1 MNLGKR
7 LRRHLLFILVLL
19 LAAVELPVI
28 IAGHFTRPEPAE
40 VMIVLGSR
48 VIGHEPGPM
57 LRPRLDEA
65 VKLFRQGY
73 APAVIV
79 SGAQGND
86 EEAAEAFVMR
96 DYLIKQGIPGEKI
109 ITEAASFNTYQNLAN
124 SKAIM
129 AEQGYQKAL
138 IVSSSS
144 HIHRALTLARQL
156 DIEAGGAPAPMAG
169 NLYLVA
175 RQYLRE
181 GAAMF
186 TLTLAGR

>member
-1 MNLGKR
+1 MLLSKR
-7 LRRHLLFILVLL
+7 LRNHLLFIILL
-19 LAAVELPVI
+19 ILAAVEIPVI
-28 IAGHFTRPEPAE
+28 AAGYLTRPEPAE

-48 VIGHEPGPM
+48 VIGREPGPM

-65 VKLFRQGY
+65 ARLYRQGY

-86 EEAAEAFVMR
+86 EETAEAFVMR
-96 DYLIKQGIPGEKI
+96 DYLIKQGVPGEKI
-109 ITEAASFNTYQNLAN
+109 LTEAASFNTYQNLAN

-129 AEQGYQKAL
+129 TEQGYKKAL

-144 HIHRALTLARQL
+144 HIRRSLALAKQL
-156 DIEAGGAPAPMAG
+156 DMDVSGAPAPMSD
-169 NLYLVA
+169 NLFLVA

-186 TLTLAGR
+186 ALTFADR